1 MTAEN
6 VVKALIQDAAYAFE
20 FDVTTG
26 QLTEDII
33 SSDGDHG
40 YGHRD
45 RSGFSVAYI

>member
-1 MTAEN
+1 MNAEN
-6 VVKALIQDAAYAFE
+6 VVKALIQDAANAFE

-45 RSGFSVAYI
+45 QSGFSAAYI

>member
-1 MTAEN
+1 MNAEN
-6 VVKALIQDAAYAFE
+6 VVKALIHDAAYAFE

-45 RSGFSVAYI
+45 QSGFSAAYI